1 MKTML
6 APSMMCAPIDK
17 LALVL
22 DTFEKCGI
30 EYLHVDV
37 MDGVFVPNLMLGTE
51 QDPARYPPY
60 DHAARK
66 EDQLVRSAAW
76 RICQRALRKYA

>member
-37 MDGVFVPNLMLGTE
+37 MDGVFVPN
-51 QDPARYPPY
+51 YPPH
-60 DHAARK
+60 DHTAGK
-66 EDQLVRSAAW
+66 EDQLVRSAAG
-76 RICQRALRKYA
+76 RIRQCALREYA

>member
-6 APSMMCAPIDK
+6 APSMMCAPIDI
-17 LALVL
+17 LAQVL

-37 MDGVFVPNLMLGTE
+37 MDGVFVPNLMLGT
-51 QDPARYPPY
+51 DYV
-60 DHAARK
+60 K
-66 EDQLVRSAAW
+66 
-76 RICQRALRKYA
+76 